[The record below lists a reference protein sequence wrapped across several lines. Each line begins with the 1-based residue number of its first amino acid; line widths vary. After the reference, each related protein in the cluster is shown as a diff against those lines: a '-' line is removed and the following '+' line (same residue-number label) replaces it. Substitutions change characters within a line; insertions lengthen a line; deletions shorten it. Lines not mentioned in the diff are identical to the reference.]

1 MAKKAVKRTS
11 DKRLRKNKNKIFR
24 QAPGYTVA
32 HLSVTLILTQARDT
46 HVNREGNLLEQQA
59 LTGGI

>member
-24 QAPGYTVA
+24 QAPGYTDA
-32 HLSVTLILTQARDT
+32 GLSVTLILKPAF
-46 HVNREGNLLEQQA
+46 
-59 LTGGI
+59 TGGI

>member
-1 MAKKAVKRTS
+1 RE
-11 DKRLRKNKNKIFR
+11 RKNKNFR

-59 LTGGI
+59 LTGGIYPILCISITLLMAW